1 MKIFSGSSNRVLS
14 EKVAKE
20 MDLELSSVDMH
31 VFPDG
36 EKRIRIP
43 ESILDQDTVI
53 IQSAATPVDQNY
65 MELFFVID
73 ALRRN
78 GAKSVTAV
86 VPYFGYQRQD
96 HVFRDGEAVS
106 LEVVI
111 SMLESVK
118 VDRLVTFDLHSVK
131 IPDLFHIP
139 VSHLSALPAFVQQV
153 KENKW
158 NTKDTVLVS
167 PDIGGLR
174 GIKKFSALLGNMDY
188 VVLKK
193 RRDLATG
200 AVSSEDIMEGSLKNK
215 KRAILLDDMIS
226 SGSTI
231 IVAAEVLQ
239 QHGIKDI
246 AVFATHPVFSVNA
259 PFILQNSILS
269 HVFVSDTV
277 RISSAKRFEK
287 LTIVSVA
294 KEVSRELTR
303 MLTANKR
310 E

>member
-111 SMLESVK
+111 S
-118 VDRLVTFDLHSVK
+118 
-131 IPDLFHIP
+131 
-139 VSHLSALPAFVQQV
+139 
-153 KENKW
+153 
-158 NTKDTVLVS
+158 
-167 PDIGGLR
+167 
-174 GIKKFSALLGNMDY
+174 
-188 VVLKK
+188 
-193 RRDLATG
+193 
-200 AVSSEDIMEGSLKNK
+200 
-215 KRAILLDDMIS
+215 
-226 SGSTI
+226 
-231 IVAAEVLQ
+231 
-239 QHGIKDI
+239 
-246 AVFATHPVFSVNA
+246 
-259 PFILQNSILS
+259 
-269 HVFVSDTV
+269 
-277 RISSAKRFEK
+277 
-287 LTIVSVA
+287 
-294 KEVSRELTR
+294 
-303 MLTANKR
+303 
-310 E
+310 